1 MQGQKLP
8 LKVEASVLSR
18 DIQPI
23 PHGYANVV
31 VTGKRVVLVRHHY
44 AKTGNVE
51 EIFNEYIDEKAGE
64 K

>member
-1 MQGQKLP
+1 MQGQKIRA
-8 LKVEASVLSR
+8 KAKDSGLSR
-18 DIQPI
+18 TPPT

-31 VTGKRVVLVRHHY
+31 VTEKRVVLVRHHY

-51 EIFNEYIDEKAGE
+51 AIYNEYLEGKTGE